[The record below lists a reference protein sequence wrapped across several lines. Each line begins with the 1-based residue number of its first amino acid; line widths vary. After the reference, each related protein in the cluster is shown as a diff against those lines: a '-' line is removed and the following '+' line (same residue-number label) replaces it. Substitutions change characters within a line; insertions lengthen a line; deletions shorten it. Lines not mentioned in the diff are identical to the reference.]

1 MNKPQALNAF
11 WELFGWD
18 AYDENFVPKSAEMP
32 YITYNSATD
41 AIGSVLNLSGSL
53 WCRAQKIEENKNETI
68 YSSGWPEIEAKTAEI
83 ADVLPA
89 YGYYIHP
96 VDGGYMWIQRG
107 RPFAQRKGDPDDP
120 GIRRMII
127 NIQVEFLTAT

>member
-11 WELFGWD
+11 WESFGLD
-18 AYDENFVPKSAEMP
+18 AYDENTVPKNAALP
-32 YITYNSATD
+32 YITYESATD
-41 AIGSVLNLSGSL
+41 AIGTVLNISASL
-53 WCRAQKIEENKNETI
+53 WYR
-68 YSSGWPEIEAKTAEI
+68 SSSWAEIEAKTAEI
-83 ADVLPA
+83 ADKLPA

-107 RPFAQRKGDPDDP
+107 RPFAQRMGDPDDP